1 EKERWRRDNQNSQLR
16 DRNNQIRLSEQQQ
29 SEWRRR
35 EEQQWRQRQN
45 EFSQRESD
53 RERWWRER
61 ERQLQ
66 YQRRQNS
73 WRFHQSY
80 WERLRQD
87 QLRRQNFAY
96 LDFGAPSYSYYRDSQ
111 YYYVNQY
118 GADLLRRAVND
129 GYEEGF
135 RAGSADR
142 QDGWQFDPDNSDAYQ
157 DASYG
162 YDGYY
167 VDMGEYQYYFRQGF
181 QRGYEDGYYG
191 RYQYGDYSNGSYSIL
206 GNVLNLILDLRG

>member
-1 EKERWRRDNQNSQLR
+1 LR
-16 DRNNQIRLSEQQQ
+16 DRNQQTRLSEQQRND
-29 SEWRRR
+29 WRRR

-45 EFSQRESD
+45 EFRQRESD
-53 RERWWRER
+53 RDRWWRER

-87 QLRRQNFAY
+87 QLRRQNFVY
-96 LDFGAPSYSYYRDSQ
+96 RDFGGPNYSYYRDSQ
-111 YYYVNQY
+111 NYYVNQY
-118 GADLLRRAVND
+118 GADLLRRAVTD
-129 GYEEGF
+129 GYEEGY
-135 RAGSADR
+135 RAGLADR
-142 QDGWQFDPDNSDAYQ
+142 QDGWQFDPDNGDAYQ

-167 VDMGEYQYYFRQGF
+167 VDVAEYQYYFREGF
-181 QRGYEDGYYG
+181 RRGYEDGYYG
-191 RYQYGDYSNGSYSIL
+191 RYQYGTYSNGRYSIL
-206 GNVLNLILDLRG
+206 GNILNLILDLRGY